1 METSDRGVK
10 VREIVMEAVQNFY
23 IFCPRGESE
32 GDQLEKFVVDN
43 LSRKFGFTRKTS
55 GKFFKPVFW
64 VLCCAGPNNWDVA
77 YSQKFYNLWGDHV
90 LYSLLD
96 KKGERN
102 FVDEVID
109 RYGRTLAVRLE
120 NAEFR
125 GAYL

>member
-55 GKFFKPVFW
+55 
-64 VLCCAGPNNWDVA
+64 
-77 YSQKFYNLWGDHV
+77 
-90 LYSLLD
+90 
-96 KKGERN
+96 
-102 FVDEVID
+102 
-109 RYGRTLAVRLE
+109 
-120 NAEFR
+120 
-125 GAYL
+125 